1 MAERRN
7 PDGSLSVGILEDMDF
22 KAAKKEKKP
31 VKTEEII
38 FADDEQIIIDDDGV
52 VIEKP
57 VLEEPVTKP
66 KGRPRKK

>member
-22 KAAKKEKKP
+22 KVAKKEKKP
-31 VKTEEII
+31 VKTEPIEDIVI
-38 FADDEQIIIDDDGV
+38 DEIIIDDEI
-52 VIEKP
+52 IEKP
-57 VLEEPVTKP
+57 VLEEPIKKPAP

>member
-31 VKTEEII
+31 VKTEPIEDIVI
-38 FADDEQIIIDDDGV
+38 DEIIIDDDV
-52 VIEKP
+52 IIEKP
-57 VLEEPVTKP
+57 VLEEPVKKP